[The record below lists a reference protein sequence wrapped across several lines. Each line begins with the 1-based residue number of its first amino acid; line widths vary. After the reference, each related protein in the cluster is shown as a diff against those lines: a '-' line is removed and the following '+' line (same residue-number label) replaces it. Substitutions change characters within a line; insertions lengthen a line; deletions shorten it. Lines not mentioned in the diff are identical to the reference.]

1 MNWWEIEI
9 GEVEDACRLLR
20 EARRFLNDSA
30 RALARALSICEDTV
44 RNWEMGRTKP
54 RLSPHQ
60 REFLLKYVQEAQR
73 VKRLSLEY
81 RALMHARIPHVYQP

>member
-9 GEVEDACRLLR
+9 CEIEDAIRLLR

-30 RALARALSICEDTV
+30 RALARALSVCEDTV
-44 RNWEMGRTKP
+44 RNWEMERTKP

-60 REFLLKYVQEAQR
+60 REFLFNYVREAQR
-73 VKRLSLEY
+73 VKRLQIEY
-81 RALMHARIPHVYQP
+81 RALMHARIPHAYPP